1 MDSSYVQKKLD
12 KILLRVEKPAR
23 YIGGE
28 PNSVMKDPEPSML
41 RFAFCFPD
49 MYEIGMSFLGMQI
62 LYFGLNKSDHIYCER
77 VFSPAVDMAQEMEKE
92 NVPLFTLET
101 KTPLKEMDIVGF
113 TLQYELSYTNVLK
126 MMKQAGIPLRAAG
139 RSEEDP
145 LIICGGPC
153 AFNAEPVADFFDA
166 VLVGDGENQ
175 LMQVS
180 ETVWKAKN
188 NGTKKA
194 DLLKELSKIQG
205 VYIPSFYK
213 PVYGENGRFHH
224 MEKLWDGAPDRVL
237 KCIEN
242 DMDALEFPTDQMIP
256 LMDAVYD
263 RATVEIFRG
272 CTRGCRFCQAGML
285 YRPVRERSKENIIDL
300 AKKQLKSS
308 GHGELSLLSLSSSDY
323 SDFNGLAMELLDYCS
338 KNNVSLSLPSL
349 RLDNMGFK
357 VMDAIS
363 GARKT
368 GLTFAVEAGTQRLR
382 DVINK
387 NVWEEDI
394 YKALGTAMDLGW
406 NAVKLYLM
414 IGLPTETDEDLD
426 GMVNLAA
433 SIMDLARSK
442 GKRGFKVSLSV
453 ANFVPKPYTPFQW
466 VAQDTPEEFERKH
479 YYIKD
484 RVREIKGVTMHYHG
498 SYESHLEAIFARG
511 GRELCRTLEL
521 AAEKGCCFDSWTE
534 YFREDAWK
542 EALAESGIDDS
553 YYGLT
558 GLEPGDPLPW
568 STIDCGITEEFLLRE
583 YKKSLKAE
591 TTEDCRHYCNGCG
604 INRYVECKQCG
615 VLKGKERTYSV

>member
-1 MDSSYVQKKLD
+1 MSVQDKLD

-28 PNSVMKDPEPSML
+28 PNSILKETDPSML
-41 RFAFCFPD
+41 RWAFCFPD

-62 LYFGLNKSDHIYCER
+62 LYFTLNKSAHIYCER
-77 VFSPAVDMAQEMEKE
+77 VFTPAKDMQAEMEKE
-92 NVPLFTLET
+92 GVPLFTLET

-113 TLQYELSYTNVLK
+113 TLQYELSYSNVLLMLK
-126 MMKQAGIPLRAAG
+126 EAGIPLRAAD
-139 RSEEDP
+139 RSENDP
-145 LIICGGPC
+145 IIVAGGPC
-153 AFNAEPVADFFDA
+153 AFNSEPLAEFFDA
-166 VLVGDGENQ
+166 IMVGDGENQ
-175 LMQVS
+175 IMELS
-180 ETVWKAKN
+180 ELAWKRKN
-188 NGTKKA
+188 SGQSKE
-194 DLLKELSKIQG
+194 DYLKELINVPG
-205 VYIPSFYK
+205 VYVPSFYK
-213 PVYGENGRFHH
+213 PVYD
-224 MEKLWDGAPDRVL
+224 EKGTFTAFKKLYDKAPDRVL

-242 DMDALEFPTDQMIP
+242 DMDALDFPTEHIIP

-285 YRPVRERSKENIIDL
+285 YRPVRERSIDNIVKL
-300 AKKQLKSS
+300 AKDQLASS

-323 SDFNGLAMELLDYCS
+323 SQFNELAMTLLDYCS
-338 KNNVSLSLPSL
+338 AHNVSLSLPSL

-357 VMDAIS
+357 VMDAIK

-394 YKALGTAMDLGW
+394 FKALGTAMDLGW

-426 GMVNLAA
+426 GMVELAKK
-433 SIMDLARSK
+433 IMDLAYFK
-442 GKRGFKVSLSV
+442 GKRGFKVNLSV

-466 VAQDTPEEFERKH
+466 VPQDTPEEFERKH
-479 YYIKD
+479 YYLKD
-484 RVREIKGVTMHYHG
+484 RVRNIKGVTLHYHG

-511 GRELCRTLEL
+511 GRELSKTLEL
-521 AAEKGCCFDSWTE
+521 AVEKGCCFDSWTE
-534 YFREDAWK
+534 GFKEDAWK
-542 EALAESGIDDS
+542 EALAESGIGGD
-553 YYGLT
+553 YYGLR
-558 GLEPGDPLPW
+558 GLPLDAALPW
-568 STIDCGITEEFLLRE
+568 SVIDAGITEEFLLRE
-583 YKKSLKAE
+583 YKKSVKAE

-604 INRYVECKQCG
+604 INRYVECRQCG
-615 VLKGKERTYSV
+615 VLKDAERTYSV